1 MLDFR
6 NALEVI
12 HSDNGTFKD
21 YKKEALDFS
30 RDNFS
35 VTLTKDE
42 DYLYFGFYK
51 PINSI
56 YVDMTTPNT
65 ASGTAS
71 FEFWNGT
78 AFTTLEEIYDETD
91 SFRRNGFVA
100 WRRNQ
105 TLEVKTTLNSTE
117 AFWYRIKLSATSSAI
132 SFRAINILFSDDQAL
147 KLKFNKILETEFLDG
162 LTSHNLVHAG
172 VRDDIVE
179 VFRRRGY
186 SKADR
191 KNSDKANDLSNN
203 EANVTAWDLLDIY
216 EVREAATYLAL
227 SRIFFDFSDTPDD
240 IWMKKSLKYEDMY
253 KSAMNTATL
262 SMDEDDN
269 GEIDKSENMASSKT
283 TYISR

>member
-6 NALEVI
+6 NALEVL
-12 HSDNGTFKD
+12 HSDNGYFID
-21 YKKEALDFS
+21 YKNQALDFS

-42 DYLYFGFYK
+42 DYIYVGFYK

-71 FEFWNGT
+71 FDYWNGT
-78 AFTTLEEIYDETD
+78 GFTTLDGLYDETD
-91 SFRRNGFVA
+91 SFRRNGFVT

-105 TLEVKTTLNSTE
+105 SLEVKTTVNSIE
-117 AFWYRIKLSATSSAI
+117 AFWYRIKLSATTSEI

-162 LTSHNLVHAG
+162 ATSHNIVHAG

-186 SKADR
+186 SKPDR
-191 KNSDKANDLSNN
+191 KNIDKANDLSNN

-253 KSAMNTATL
+253 KSSMNMATL
-262 SMDEDDN
+262 SMDEDDD
-269 GEIDKSENMASSKT
+269 GKIDKPENMASSKT
-283 TYISR
+283 IYISR